1 MSPAKGTQYVLAA
14 LFPLVLVAASLASA
28 PIPALVS
35 GLARILTSPAILLS
49 DFTVTGGIP
58 SAMLNA
64 GLLGLLSLLFLAF
77 LKIDLSGPFLAAV
90 FTVTGFGFF
99 GKNLLNVWPV
109 LAGVWLY
116 ARVQGVSFRNYALV
130 SLFGTTL
137 SPLVS
142 VLAFGPWLSL
152 PAAVPVALLFGLAAG
167 FVLPP
172 LASHMLR
179 FHDGYNIYN
188 IGFTGGIVGS
198 FLVALLRGF
207 GFLSVSVPAAP
218 PEEDTLL
225 RFLVFALS
233 VAAVLAGL
241 LYRRRNLKSLLE
253 ETRRIYASTG
263 RLVSD
268 FTVIGSLPAAVVN
281 MGVMGL
287 VASLFVVLLGGSFNG
302 PVTGAVITVAGF
314 GAFGKHPKNSLPI
327 LAGVYLAAS
336 LKVWETQATSVII
349 AGLFGTT
356 LAPIAGSFGVLAGV
370 LAGFFHLS
378 IVHNVG
384 VLHGGVNLYNNG
396 FAGGFVASFMVP
408 IINGLSKKERN
419 Q

>member
-1 MSPAKGTQYVLAA
+1 MTPSKGKQYALASLLPLTLAA
-14 LFPLVLVAASLASA
+14 AGIASGPLSA
-28 PIPALVS
+28 LLP

-49 DFTVTGGIP
+49 DFTAAGGLP
-58 SAMLNA
+58 PALLNA
-64 GLLGLLSLLFLAF
+64 GLLGLLSLFFLAL

-90 FTVTGFGFF
+90 YTVTGFGLF

-116 ARVQGVSFRNYALV
+116 ARVQGVPFRNYALV
-130 SLFGTTL
+130 ALFGTTL

-152 PAAVPVALLFGLAAG
+152 PAAVPAALLFGLAAG

-188 IGFTGGIVGS
+188 VGFTGGIAGS

-207 GFLSVSVPAAP
+207 GFVSVSAPDLTPA
-218 PEEDTLL
+218 DDGLL
-225 RFLVFALS
+225 KFLLIALS
-233 VAAVLAGL
+233 SAAVLAGI
-241 LYRRRNLKSLLE
+241 LYRRRNLKALLE
-253 ETRRIYASTG
+253 ETRKIYASTG

-268 FTVIGSLPAAVVN
+268 FTVIGSLPAAAVN

-302 PVTGAVITVAGF
+302 PVAGAVITVAGF
-314 GAFGKHPKNSLPI
+314 GAFGKHPKNSIPI